1 MYTVYNTVYC
11 VYTHIQVRTM
21 YQIISPAAIIV
32 SGPSGCGKTTLI
44 KDLIRYKK
52 ELFSIKPTRVVYY
65 YAIYQSVFDSM
76 PGVEFIQGRPMSLE
90 PFRTDEHVLII
101 IDDQMLELLNDEITA
116 TLFISS
122 CHHDCNSVIIVTPN
136 IFHQG
141 KNARTISLNAHMM
154 FLFANCRDRSSI
166 GFLARQMYPR
176 KSGILTEAFEDATRN
191 KPYHYLCVDLSPHL
205 RDEDLRLR
213 THILPYKKCIVYKPL

>member
-1 MYTVYNTVYC
+1 MHNAHRIELHNAYSIELHNAHRIALHNAHSIELHNAKNIISQSMYTQNI
-11 VYTHIQVRTM
+11 HQVQTM

-52 ELFSIKPTRVVYY
+52 ELFSIEPTRVVYY

-122 CHHDCNSVIIVTPN
+122 CHHDCNCYYR
-136 IFHQG
+136 H
-141 KNARTISLNAHMM
+141 
-154 FLFANCRDRSSI
+154 
-166 GFLARQMYPR
+166 
-176 KSGILTEAFEDATRN
+176 TE
-191 KPYHYLCVDLSPHL
+191 YLSPG
-205 RDEDLRLR
+205 
-213 THILPYKKCIVYKPL
+213 